1 MSKDITMRT
10 DTIVLG
16 AGIIGVCVALHLQLK
31 GRDVVIIDRKAPG
44 SETSFGNAGLIERS
58 SVVPYAFPRQVSAM
72 VRFGLNRSS
81 AVRYD
86 LLHLLKLAPWLAR
99 YWWHSEPARLLS
111 VVEAMRPLIERSV
124 VEHDL
129 LAAEAGVQG
138 LIKADGWIET
148 FRTKAIQDKA
158 SRTAEKNRPY
168 GLKYTILDQQA
179 LRALESGL
187 LGAPIGGIHWL
198 DPKTVTDPGGLVKAY
213 ADLFVRK
220 GGRILVGDAR
230 SLLHSDDG
238 WHVTTGEGA
247 VLGREAVVTLGP
259 WADQLL
265 VPLGYRIPLAVK
277 RGYHMHYALD
287 THHALNHSL
296 VDEYG
301 GFVLAPMTRGVRLAT
316 GVEFAA
322 PGAPPKEAQ
331 LRQAEKIARTVL
343 PLGRRLD
350 ATPWLGL
357 RPCLPDMKPVIGPAQ
372 RHKNLWFAFGH
383 AHHGLTLGPVT
394 GKLLAE
400 MLTGET
406 PFTDPT
412 PYSAQR
418 FG

>member
-1 MSKDITMRT
+1 MRT

-31 GRDVVIIDRKAPG
+31 GRDVVMIDRKAPG

-72 VRFGLNRSS
+72 MRFGFNRSS

-86 LLHLLKLAPWLAR
+86 LLHLVKLAPWLAR

-129 LAAEAGVQG
+129 LAAAAGVES

-148 FRTKAIQDKA
+148 FRTQAIQDKA
-158 SRTAEKNRPY
+158 SRMAEKNRPY
-168 GLKYTILDQQA
+168 GLKYTILDQRA
-179 LRALESGL
+179 LRTLEAGL
-187 LGAPIGGIHWL
+187 LGAPIGGIHWH

-213 ADLFVRK
+213 ADLFVRN
-220 GGRILVGDAR
+220 GGRIVTGDAR
-230 SLLHSDDG
+230 SLSPSGDG
-238 WHVTTGEGA
+238 WAVKTEDGA
-247 VLGREAVVTLGP
+247 VLARDAVVTLGP

-287 THHALNHSL
+287 TRHTLNHSL
-296 VDEYG
+296 VDEHG
-301 GFVLAPMTRGVRLAT
+301 GYVLAPMTRGVRLAT

-322 PGAPPKEAQ
+322 PGAPPKETQ
-331 LRQAEKIARTVL
+331 LRRAEKIARTVL

-357 RPCLPDMKPVIGPAQ
+357 RPCLPDMKPVIGPAP
-372 RHKNLWFAFGH
+372 RHKNLGFAFGH

-394 GKLLAE
+394 GRLLAE
-400 MLTGET
+400 MVTGET

>member
-72 VRFGLNRSS
+72 MRFGFNRSS

-86 LLHLLKLAPWLAR
+86 LFHLVKLAPWLAR

-129 LAAEAGVQG
+129 LAVEAGVEG

-148 FRTKAIQDKA
+148 FRTKATQDKA

-187 LGAPIGGIHWL
+187 LGAPIGGIHWH

-220 GGRILVGDAR
+220 GGQILVGDAR
-230 SLLHSDDG
+230 SLLQSDDG
-238 WHVTTGEGA
+238 WQVKTEEGV

-296 VDEYG
+296 VDEHG
-301 GFVLAPMTRGVRLAT
+301 GYVLAPMTRGVRLAT

-331 LRQAEKIARTVL
+331 LRQAETIARTVL